1 MQDNGDDS
9 WESRIRTQQYRDRRG
24 NPVNARGDPL
34 NCPFGNRLCEYGVRG
49 GAGREYWDYHP
60 LASKLGE
67 DPRFRAGYVGDSP
80 DGETAPTGRG
90 AVIPIRCTSCGLRR
104 PLSSGMTLYGVQ
116 NTWVDENIYTEYIR
130 KMN

>member
-1 MQDNGDDS
+1 MQDNRDDRGQ
-9 WESRIRTQQYRDRRG
+9 SRMRTQQYRDRRG

-49 GAGREYWDYHP
+49 GAGRECWNYHP

-80 DGETAPTGRG
+80 DGGDGANGTRG
-90 AVIPIRCTSCGLRR
+90 SDPIRCTSCGLRR
-104 PLSSGMTLYGVQ
+104 PLLRNDPLRCAEHLG
-116 NTWVDENIYTEYIR
+116 R
-130 KMN
+130 

>member
-1 MQDNGDDS
+1 MSNKGSKTSCRPDPLTRPGKV
-9 WESRIRTQQYRDRRG
+9 RTQQYRDRRG

-67 DPRFRAGYVGDSP
+67 DPRFWAGYVGDSP
-80 DGETAPTGRG
+80 DGGDGANGTRG
-90 AVIPIRCTSCGLRR
+90 SDPIRCTSCGLRR
-104 PLSSGMTLYGVQ
+104 PLLGNDPLRCAEHLG
-116 NTWVDENIYTEYIR
+116 R
-130 KMN
+130 